1 MDKADLRQAVIIA
14 GGLGTRLRP
23 FTDTNP
29 KPMYPFYGKP
39 FIQYLVEQVRDFGI
53 KRVLI
58 LLGYLPEKIKEALGD
73 GSEIGVEIKYDETPV
88 EYDTGSRLRHALP
101 LLEEEFLFMYCD
113 NYCPIDFRRLVADW
127 QEHEALIQLSI
138 YQNEDHYTKDNVRLQ
153 ADGQVL
159 VYDKD
164 RKSEGLAGV
173 DIGYAIISRKVFDYL
188 DEGNVNFERSVYGKI
203 VSQGKMYATVTR
215 HRYYSIGSWERIKLT
230 EDFFSGRKTVF
241 LDRDGTLNVKPP
253 KACYVER
260 PEDFVWLEGA
270 REAVLRLNEN
280 GCRVI
285 LISNQPGIARDKLSE
300 DTLQAIHDKMRRE
313 LQEIGATIDDIY
325 YCPHGWDD
333 GCDCRKPKPGML
345 YQAQKDYSL
354 DLTKCWMVGDD
365 ERDMQAGQA
374 AGCRCVQV
382 TEDYSLSDAVDDILT
397 GEI

>member
-1 MDKADLRQAVIIA
+1 MDRVDLRQAVIIA
-14 GGLGTRLRP
+14 GGLGTRMKP

-53 KRVLI
+53 KKVLI

-73 GSEIGVEIKYDETPV
+73 GSELGVEIKYDETPV

-101 LLEEEFLFMYCD
+101 LLDEVFLFMYCD
-113 NYCPIDFRRLVADW
+113 NYCPIDYQRLLADW
-127 QEHEALIQLSI
+127 QEHEALIQLSV

-153 ADGQVL
+153 KNGQVL

-164 RKSEGLAGV
+164 RKNEELAGV
-173 DIGYAIISRKVFDYL
+173 DIGYAIISRKVFEHL
-188 DEGNVNFERSVYGKI
+188 DEGNVNFERSIYGNI

-230 EDFFSGRKTVF
+230 EAFFSGRKTIF

-270 REAVLRLNEN
+270 REAVRRLNEN
-280 GCRVI
+280 GYRVI
-285 LISNQPGIARDKLSE
+285 LISNQPGIARGKLSE
-300 DTLQAIHDKMRRE
+300 ETLEAIHGKMKQE
-313 LQEIGATIDDIY
+313 LQEIGATIDAIY

-333 GCDCRKPKPGML
+333 GCECRKPKPGML

-354 DLTKCWMVGDD
+354 DLTKCYLIGDD
-365 ERDMQAGQA
+365 ERDIQAGHA
-374 AGCRCVQV
+374 AGCKCVQV
-382 TEDYSLSDAVDDILT
+382 TDNYSLEKAVDDILM
-397 GEI
+397 GEA